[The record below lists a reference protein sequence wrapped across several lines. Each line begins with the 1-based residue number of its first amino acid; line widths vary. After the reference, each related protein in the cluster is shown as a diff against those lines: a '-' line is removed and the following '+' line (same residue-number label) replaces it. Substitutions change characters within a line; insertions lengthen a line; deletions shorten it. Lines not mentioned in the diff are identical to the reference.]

1 MSDEILQ
8 HLITVLVIILLFL
21 VYFAGYVA
29 GTHGWW
35 FLFLGLLILYPII
48 HKLLNV

>member
-1 MSDEILQ
+1 MSDKFLQ
-8 HLITVLVIILLFL
+8 HLITVLVILVLFL

-29 GTHGWW
+29 GTHGWYI
-35 FLFLGLLILYPII
+35 LFLGLVVLYPLI

>member
-1 MSDEILQ
+1 MSDKILQ
-8 HLITVLVIILLFL
+8 HLITTLVIILLAL

-29 GTHGWW
+29 GTLGWFW
-35 FLFLGLLILYPII
+35 LFLGLVVLYPLV

>member
-8 HLITVLVIILLFL
+8 HLITVLVIILLCL
-21 VYFAGYVA
+21 VYFAGYIA
-29 GTHGWW
+29 GSHGWYI
-35 FLFLGLLILYPII
+35 LFIGLLVLYPLI

>member
-1 MSDEILQ
+1 MSDKILQ
-8 HLITVLVIILLFL
+8 HLITTLVIILLAL

-29 GTHGWW
+29 GTLGWFW
-35 FLFLGLLILYPII
+35 LFLGLILLYPLI